1 MAEHVELI
9 GEVIQANR
17 DKFVIQIDDSETTVT
32 AQLSGKMRMNKI
44 RVILG
49 DRVRVKVSPYDLS
62 HGFIVGRE
70 R

>member
-1 MAEHVELI
+1 MHVELT